1 MSALFPDILQFHI
14 MFQNHT
20 LETIPC
26 FVFLFVLGGKGSLD
40 ELD

>member
-1 MSALFPDILQFHI
+1 MSALFPNILQFRI

-26 FVFLFVLGGKGSLD
+26 FVILFVLGGKSSLD
-40 ELD
+40 EVD